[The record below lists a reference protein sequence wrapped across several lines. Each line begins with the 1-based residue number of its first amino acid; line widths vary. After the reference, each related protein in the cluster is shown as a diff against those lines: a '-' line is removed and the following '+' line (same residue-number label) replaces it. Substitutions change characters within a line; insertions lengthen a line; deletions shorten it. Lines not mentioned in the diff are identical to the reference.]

1 MKKFSIALLALAA
14 CVFILGLIFGH
25 GGRSTYVR
33 TKTVTDTVRDTI
45 RDSVPVFVSEQVVR
59 HDTAWLERATEANAK
74 EVVPASSDSTKDSV
88 RVIIPI
94 TQKVYAD
101 STYRAW
107 VSGYN
112 PRLDSIEVYRRTITI
127 TTTQTVNR
135 NKRFTWGVTGG
146 VGYGVINRKP
156 DVFIGIGGCLNL

>member
-1 MKKFSIALLALAA
+1 M
-14 CVFILGLIFGH
+14 
-25 GGRSTYVR
+25 R
-33 TKTVTDTVRDTI
+33 TKTVVDTIRDTVRDTLP
-45 RDSVPVFVSEQVVR
+45 VPVTERSVR
-59 HDTAWLERATEANAK
+59 TDTVWLLRAAQRTPTEVINA
-74 EVVPASSDSTKDSV
+74 PSDSTEDSA

-101 STYRAW
+101 STYKAW

-127 TTTQTVNR
+127 TTTQTVTR
-135 NKRFTWGVTGG
+135 NKRFTWGLTGG

-156 DVFIGIGGCLNL
+156 DVFIGFGGCVNL

>member
-1 MKKFSIALLALAA
+1 M
-14 CVFILGLIFGH
+14 
-25 GGRSTYVR
+25 R
-33 TKTVTDTVRDTI
+33 TKTVVDTIRDTVRDTLP
-45 RDSVPVFVSEQVVR
+45 VPVAERSVR
-59 HDTAWLERATEANAK
+59 TDTVWLLRAAQRTPTEASNA
-74 EVVPASSDSTKDSV
+74 PSDSTKDST

-101 STYRAW
+101 STYKAW

-156 DVFIGIGGCLNL
+156 DVFIGIGGTIRIGK